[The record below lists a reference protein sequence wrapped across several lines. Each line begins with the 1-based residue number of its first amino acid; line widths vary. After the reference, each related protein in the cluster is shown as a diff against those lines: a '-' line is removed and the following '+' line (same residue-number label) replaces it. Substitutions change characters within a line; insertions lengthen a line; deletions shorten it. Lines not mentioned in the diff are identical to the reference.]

1 MMNRHYS
8 REEFIEKVNKI
19 KEIKPNIS
27 ITTDIIVGF
36 PEETDEDFLDTIN
49 LCKEVKF
56 SKIHAFP
63 FSLRKGTKAE
73 NLKQVNDKVKNDR
86 MNTLLELD
94 KELEE
99 EYKLKF
105 VGEEFDVIIETY
117 HELYQVG
124 HTSNYL
130 EVNILYNENLVG
142 NMVKIKI
149 TKYENN
155 KLYGELIN

>member
-1 MMNRHYS
+1 
-8 REEFIEKVNKI
+8 
-19 KEIKPNIS
+19 
-27 ITTDIIVGF
+27 
-36 PEETDEDFLDTIN
+36 
-49 LCKEVKF
+49 
-56 SKIHAFP
+56 
-63 FSLRKGTKAE
+63 
-73 NLKQVNDKVKNDR
+73 
-86 MNTLLELD
+86 MNTLLDLD

-117 HELYQVG
+117 HDLYQVG